1 MAKKGIGILLAG
13 GAALIFMGGK
23 KKKKKKSS
31 GSDAGFDADSGYDPT
46 AEYGDSGPYS
56 DGSTEPPPPAEEDP
70 SRPSGNPPGGDTFD
84 ASYWGATLEDQLTN
98 IRDHFRWLGYSNV
111 EEGPYPMN
119 ILGPSGTVEIQ
130 NIDGSMGKLGGN
142 DDAPSDVVA
151 GFQSDYNKI
160 SRLNAADKIYQNKMG
175 GLAVDGFVGPKTLNA
190 LRYAKT
196 GLPGGKS
203 WKPDLINQ
211 AAIKGIS

>member
-13 GAALIFMGGK
+13 GAALLFMGSSK
-23 KKKKKKSS
+23 KKKKKKVS
-31 GSDAGFDADSGYDPT
+31 GADAGYDPD
-46 AEYGDSGPYS
+46 AGYDSDTDGPYS
-56 DGSTEPPPPAEEDP
+56 DGDTVPPPPADTDP
-70 SRPSGNPPGGDTFD
+70 SRPSGNPPGGDAFD
-84 ASYWGATLEDQLTN
+84 ASYWGATLEEQLTN

-119 ILGPSGTVEIQ
+119 ILGPKGTVEIQ

-160 SRLNAADKIYQNKMG
+160 SRLNAAEKIYQNRMG

-211 AAIKGIS
+211 AAIKGIG